1 MKARVLAMIAF
12 VCFVLSLAAQNS
24 SNSTASVSVPPVIQF
39 ASVATDQS
47 GAPLS
52 GTVSISFSLYNNAQG
67 GPALWSETQNVTLDS
82 SGHYSVYLGLTQTNG
97 VPATLFTTGEA
108 HWLGVTIT
116 GQPEQPRVYLVSVP
130 YAMKAGDAATVGGLP
145 PSAFVLAAPPS
156 AAVAAPAIAADASS
170 ENSAAP
176 PNGAITG
183 SGTVDFIPLW
193 DTTSDIIS
201 SVLFQ
206 SGTGSTAKVGIN
218 TTTPASTL
226 DIKGG
231 STVRGTLSL
240 PATGTATATKGD
252 NSQPINLA
260 ASTFNSST
268 SKAVA
273 RTFQW
278 QAEPAGNDTS
288 TPSGT
293 LNLLF
298 GQGSSKPAETG
309 LHIAGN
315 GQITFAA
322 GQAFPGTGDG
332 TVTSVA
338 TGTGLT
344 GGPITSTGT
353 LAIDPTVV
361 PTLGASSN
369 AFSGSITASSFNG
382 SGAGL
387 TNVNAATLNG
397 FTSSAFAPAGS
408 YATLGANTFTGNQ
421 TVTGSVSATGGF
433 SIGSILFAYGSYSNS
448 NVFLGFAGNTTM
460 TGFDNTASG
469 TYALTSNTGGY
480 NNTVSGAHALYSNT
494 TGSINTA
501 SGSLALTANTTGSN
515 NTASGYQAL
524 AANTTGNAN
533 TALGTYAGQTAD
545 ASNMTGSSNTLL
557 GFAAFA
563 STGTLSNAAAIGAL
577 AEVSENNALVLGS
590 INGVNGATANTA
602 VGIGTTKPAYSLDV
616 YGTGHFTQAV
626 TFGSPVT
633 FATGQ
638 TFSGTGTITGVT
650 AGTGLT
656 GGGTSGGV
664 TLNLAS
670 NTCAS
675 GTALSGLPFTCSPFA
690 TLGANT
696 FTGNQTVNANVTAA
710 NVYANTTVSGAF
722 VNADTSFDI
731 GGIPFAFGSGSNTNA
746 FLGFAGNSTM
756 TGTQNTASGSQALV
770 SNNTG
775 SYNDA
780 SGAGALV
787 LNNAGDYDTADGY
800 VALRNNTSGNYN
812 TASGGYALFYNTT
825 GSNNTGIGYLATTDS
840 STTSLTNAAAIGAF
854 ADVAKS
860 NALVLGSINGVND
873 ATASVNVGIG
883 TTSPAS
889 TLDVEGNLAAGTAPT
904 LWLKNNAALQSGS
917 TGNSVDIRF
926 TPDGGGGVGTPNAYI
941 RAQEDGS
948 SAWGTSLQ
956 FATVPDGNT
965 NGAAERMRITNG
977 GNVGI
982 GTTAPDTLFSV
993 NGNADKPGGGSW
1005 GTFSDRR
1012 LKNLDGTFSSGLDQ
1026 VLKLNPILYRYKADN
1041 AMGIHDR
1048 EEHVGLVAQEVQ
1060 KVIPEAVTENSK
1072 GYLLV
1077 NNDPI
1082 IWAMLNAIKE
1092 QQKQI
1097 AAQENQIKRQ
1107 QRLVR
1112 AQSAAIRKQH
1122 RQLSLQQGEL
1132 VQLRQKVGMLTTSLH
1147 SAERRE
1153 KSSASSSLVGTD
1165 ISASLRP
1172 GER

>member
-176 PNGAITG
+176 QNGAITG

-273 RTFQW
+273 QTFQW

-397 FTSSAFAPAGS
+397 LTSSAFAPAGS

-515 NTASGYQAL
+515 NTASGHQAL

-557 GFAAFA
+557 GFEAFA

-696 FTGNQTVNANVTAA
+696 FTGNQTVNANVTAM
-710 NVYANTTVSGAF
+710 NVTATTAVLASVVNANTF
-722 VNADTSFDI
+722 YI
-731 GGIPFAFGSGSNTNA
+731 GDNLFAFGSYAKSNA

-756 TGTQNTASGSQALV
+756 SGNENTATGYAALIL
-770 SNNTG
+770 
-775 SYNDA
+775 D
-780 SGAGALV
+780 
-787 LNNAGDYDTADGY
+787 
-800 VALRNNTSGNYN
+800 TSGYDN
-812 TASGGYALFYNTT
+812 TAAGYNALPSTTT
-825 GSNNTGIGYLATTDS
+825 GRANTGIGNVAGYTADS
-840 STTSLTNAAAIGAF
+840 SAQTGNNNTALGTDTAFGTGTLTNATALGAN
-854 ADVAKS
+854 AEVDIS
-860 NALVLGSINGVND
+860 NALVLGSINQVND